1 MTQKV
6 TDLGMAIVFGPY
18 KVSLAKNGQVS
29 YYKNGSLSKVI
40 DKAIDFDSKD
50 LYAHVS
56 EMASR
61 MGYKVSDLKKGQYM
75 KVSKEQIAT
84 IALIVYFLVVIALAI
99 YITS

>member
-6 TDLGMAIVFGPY
+6 TDLGMVIAFGPY

-56 EMASR
+56 EMAVR
-61 MGYKVSDLKKGQYM
+61 MGYKESDLKKGY
-75 KVSKEQIAT
+75 
-84 IALIVYFLVVIALAI
+84 
-99 YITS
+99 